1 MKKMKCLTL
10 IVVAVML
17 LGVSCAHD
25 LPEPEYYKVTFF
37 AQNGGWIKGKQ
48 QQTVLEGNST
58 EQVIA
63 VPFEGYV
70 FYHSFGRTL
79 Q

>member
-25 LPEPEYYKVTFF
+25 LPEPEYYKVTFLRR
-37 AQNGGWIKGKQ
+37 
-48 QQTVLEGNST
+48 T
-58 EQVIA
+58 A
-63 VPFEGYV
+63 VG
-70 FYHSFGRTL
+70 
-79 Q
+79 